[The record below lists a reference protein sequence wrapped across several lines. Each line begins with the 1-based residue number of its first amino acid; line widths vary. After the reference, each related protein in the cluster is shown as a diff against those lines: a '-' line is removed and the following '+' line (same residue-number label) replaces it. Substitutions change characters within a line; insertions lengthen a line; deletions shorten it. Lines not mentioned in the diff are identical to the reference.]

1 MSFSGARRRED
12 LAGGERFGAGVGVG
26 DGLRHRGVDLVAQA
40 CAQRSVGVVIE
51 QAETDEVAAQPRDR
65 VARAP
70 LGDLVGAAV
79 WRRVGN
85 QVTGDSVGP
94 RLDQGRAAA
103 GARARNRDFEHG
115 AERDDVVAVDGHW
128 HASEGEEAVL
138 AACYCGLRDDD
149 WVAPHYRGMLPAACA
164 RGADLRR
171 LFAGLSGKTTSYSR
185 GHYRSDVCAPV
196 EHRMIGLYSG
206 ALGPTL
212 EYATGA
218 ALAAR
223 LDGREAIAIAVFGD
237 GTSSRGNAHEAIN
250 LAAVLKLPAV
260 FVCQNNGF
268 AISTP
273 SASGVGARSVADRG
287 AAYGIPGVA
296 VDGNDVIARS
306 SAVSLATRARAGSSA
321 VLMTSSPALRSRRR
335 RRPSRRRRRAARPAF
350 RWPGSRLRR

>member
-1 MSFSGARRRED
+1 MSTALDPARARVASDTALLRAMYETMLRSRE
-12 LAGGERFGAGVGVG
+12 
-26 DGLRHRGVDLVAQA
+26 
-40 CAQRSVGVVIE
+40 I
-51 QAETDEVAAQPRDR
+51 DR
-65 VARAP
+65 VA
-70 LGDLVGAAV
+70 GAA
-79 WRRVGN
+79 
-85 QVTGDSVGP
+85 
-94 RLDQGRAAA
+94 
-103 GARARNRDFEHG
+103 
-115 AERDDVVAVDGHW
+115 DGHW

-296 VDGNDVIARS
+296 VDGNDVIALR
-306 SAVSLATRARAGSSA
+306 AVLEVAIARARAGGGPTLVEARTYRVAGHLVADPAPYRSA
-321 VLMTSSPALRSRRR
+321 DEVAEWRSRDPIARLRSHLVGLGLLDDDADAALR
-335 RRPSRRRRRAARPAF
+335 A
-350 RWPGSRLRR
+350 RLRDEVDAAMAQAITDPDSGPEALAPGEVFAPARA